1 MSGNRHDSKIFVEKY
16 PPALPV
22 RIIQSADNIRISA
35 EEHEKAPGN
44 Q

>member
-16 PPALPV
+16 PPDLTV
-22 RIIQSADNIRISA
+22 RIIPSANNIRQSV
-35 EEHEKAPGN
+35 EEHKKAPGG